1 MGTSRSLTPVFED
14 AASLDT
20 VLADWEE
27 RFGRAYLYWTP
38 RDGFAISVEY
48 SYERFSHR
56 DHVGREEINLLKT
69 HRFPLGF
76 SYFHPCG
83 FIARLNPTYVDQ
95 EGVFGD
101 PFFGPPLKD
110 DDKFWVVDATIGYR
124 LPNRWGLV
132 SIEAKNLLDEEF
144 KFQDTDP
151 ANPTI
156 YPERLILGKITL
168 AF

>member
-1 MGTSRSLTPVFED
+1 M
-14 AASLDT
+14 
-20 VLADWEE
+20 
-27 RFGRAYLYWTP
+27 P
-38 RDGFAISVEY
+38 RDGLAISLEY
-48 SYERFSHR
+48 SYERFAR
-56 DHVGREEINLLKT
+56 DRDLVGREEISLLKT
-69 HRFPLGF
+69 HRFPLRF

-83 FIARLNPTYVDQ
+83 FIARLKPIYVDQ

-101 PFFGPPLKD
+101 PLLGPPLKD

-132 SIEAKNLLDEEF
+132 SIEARNLFDEEF

-151 ANPTI
+151 ANPKI